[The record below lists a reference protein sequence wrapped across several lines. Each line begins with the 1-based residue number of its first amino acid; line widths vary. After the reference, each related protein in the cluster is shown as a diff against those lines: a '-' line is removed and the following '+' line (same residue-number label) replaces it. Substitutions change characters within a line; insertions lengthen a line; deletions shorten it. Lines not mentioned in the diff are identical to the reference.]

1 MPLLP
6 WLILVAVGFM
16 IPIFWGILWGSQHI
30 DSGRLGILLQI
41 EVVVGIASAALLTEE
56 LFGFVELLGALLVIG
71 AAVVDVLGSQ
81 DSIHR
86 DNTAENNF

>member
-1 MPLLP
+1 
-6 WLILVAVGFM
+6 
-16 IPIFWGILWGSQHI
+16 
-30 DSGRLGILLQI
+30 LLQI